1 MASLETRVEKLES
14 TVGGDTPIIRTIIH
28 FVRPGELDAP
38 IAIVRAASGRLYP
51 AKDAH
56 MSGNDFRA
64 AYPQW
69 EQLERLRDPSIL
81 SRFWKRVT
89 E

>member
-38 IAIVRAASGRLYP
+38 IAIVRAASGMSWTP
-51 AKDAH
+51 APGEDDEALIARAWRDAG
-56 MSGNDFRA
+56 SGDVLLHA
-64 AYPQW
+64 HH
-69 EQLERLRDPSIL
+69 
-81 SRFWKRVT
+81 
-89 E
+89 